1 MDAIQ
6 LVSSQLHRVYANRLT
21 REQIENSLDFDDVD
35 APPVSS
41 DRRNRPYLISA
52 K

>member
-1 MDAIQ
+1 MQ
-6 LVSSQLHRVYANRLT
+6 LVSRQLHCVYVNRLM
-21 REQIENSLDFDDVD
+21 REQVENSLDFDDVD
-35 APPVSS
+35 APLASS